1 MGAARAIVALVA
13 FAWTLATAGAVA
25 AQEPGV
31 HVDPDSPAGKEY
43 AIPLDF
49 HRAAAVGRDAV
60 EGVPQP
66 LFGVGITPAAAGA
79 RGSAGDRGS
88 GGSGS
93 TSRRSGRAS
102 AGGAGGSRS
111 GSAGRPPRAAA
122 IVELTRPRST
132 TSEVALVG

>member
-13 FAWTLATAGAVA
+13 FAWTFAAAGAGG

-31 HVDPDSPAGKEY
+31 SLDPESPAGKEY

-66 LFGVGITPAAAGA
+66 LFGVGIAPAAANA
-79 RGSAGDRGS
+79 RGSARDRSS
-88 GGSGS
+88 GGRDRSSDGSGS
-93 TSRRSGRAS
+93 TSKRSGRAP

-111 GSAGRPPRAAA
+111 GAPGRPPPAGAR
-122 IVELTRPRST
+122 
-132 TSEVALVG
+132 

>member
-13 FAWTLATAGAVA
+13 FAWTLAAAGAVA

-60 EGVPQP
+60 EGVAQP

-79 RGSAGDRGS
+79 RGSRGDRGS
-88 GGSGS
+88 GRSGGSTRASGSGS
-93 TSRRSGRAS
+93 TSGRSG
-102 AGGAGGSRS
+102 
-111 GSAGRPPRAAA
+111 
-122 IVELTRPRST
+122 
-132 TSEVALVG
+132 